1 MTKYIIG
8 IDIGSTNTD
17 AVIIDQKK
25 QIINLI
31 KTPTTI
37 PFDKGFKKA
46 ITHLIKDINV
56 ADITSINLGTTHAIN
71 AILEAKNLSK
81 VGLLNLAGHNP
92 KFLPTTFTWDENLR
106 TSCFVGEVNVNGGF
120 ECDGTVITSLQTA
133 EVISAIHKLLEMGA
147 EAIAVCGVFSPL
159 YKQQELQ
166 VATILKERFPNIPF
180 TLSSEVGSIG
190 IVERTNAAILN
201 CALGKI
207 FEISLSKLEDILK
220 EQSIAAKLLI
230 SKNNGTLMP
239 LDEAIKF
246 PIFTIGAGP
255 TNSFVGGAAIVDAKN
270 AIVVDIGGTSTD
282 CGIVLNGL
290 AKKSSSFVAISGVK
304 LNYAMPDIVSIAL
317 GGGSILSIDNDIKI
331 GPKSVGK
338 DLLTLSKS
346 FGGNLLTLT
355 DYAIKNGLTTLPNAN
370 QNLVDLTPSDSELI
384 AIKISELLNKVI
396 RGISGAKFQDLDV
409 IFVGGGTTILPDSFF
424 TDKFKRPHNFQ
435 IANAYGAALAPL
447 SETFDSIT
455 TIENESAITEIENK
469 LFAQLLAKGAL
480 KSSLVIANK
489 EIIPL
494 GYSDENMARITITAI
509 GYHGR

>member
-17 AVIIDQKK
+17 AVIIDQNK

-37 PFDKGFKKA
+37 PFDEGFKKA

-56 ADITSINLGTTHAIN
+56 ADITSVNLGTTHAIN
-71 AILEAKNLSK
+71 AILEAKNLTK

-92 KFLPTTFTWDENLR
+92 KFLPATFTWDENLR
-106 TSCFVGEVNVNGGF
+106 KSSFVGEVNVDGGF
-120 ECDGTVITSLQTA
+120 ECDGTLITPIQTEEVIT
-133 EVISAIHKLLEMGA
+133 AIQKLLAMGA

-159 YKQQELQ
+159 YNQQELL

-220 EQSIAAKLLI
+220 EQGVTAKLLI

-255 TNSFVGGAAIVDAKN
+255 TNSFVGGAAIVGAKN

-290 AKKSSSFVAISGVK
+290 AKKSSSFVSISGVK

-331 GPKSVGK
+331 GPQSVGK

-355 DYAIKNGLTTLPNAN
+355 DYAIKNGLTTLPNSKP
-370 QNLVDLTPSDSELI
+370 NLVDLKPSESKLIEL
-384 AIKISELLNKVI
+384 KISELLNEVI
-396 RGISGAKFQDLDV
+396 SKISGSKFQDLDV
-409 IFVGGGTTILPDSFF
+409 IFVGGGTSILPDSFF
-424 TDKFKRPHNFQ
+424 VGKFKRPTNFQ

-447 SETFDSIT
+447 SETFDSI
-455 TIENESAITEIENK
+455 IDLASEESLLEIEQILCNK
-469 LFAQLLAKGAL
+469 LILKGAL
-480 KSSLVIANK
+480 QEHIMIAEK

-494 GYSDENMARITITAI
+494 GYSGNLARIVITVV
-509 GYHGR
+509 GF

>member
-17 AVIIDQKK
+17 AVIIDQNK
-25 QIINLI
+25 QIINFI

-37 PFDKGFKKA
+37 PFDEGFKKA
-46 ITHLIKDINV
+46 ITHLIKNINV
-56 ADITSINLGTTHAIN
+56 AEIVSINLGTTHAIN
-71 AILEAKNLSK
+71 AILEAKNLTK

-92 KFLPTTFTWDENLR
+92 KYLPATFKWDENLQ
-106 TSCFVGEVNVNGGF
+106 TACFVGEVSVNGGF
-120 ECDGTVITSLQTA
+120 ECDGTIITSLQTE

-147 EAIAVCGVFSPL
+147 ETIAVCGVFSPL
-159 YKQQELQ
+159 YNLQELQ
-166 VATILKERFPNIPF
+166 VATIIKEHFSNISY

-207 FEISLSKLEDILK
+207 FEISLGKLEDILK
-220 EQSIAAKLLI
+220 EQGITAKLLI

-255 TNSFVGGAAIVDAKN
+255 TNSFVGGAAIVGTKN

-282 CGIVLNGL
+282 CGIILNGL
-290 AKKSSSFVAISGVK
+290 AKKSSSFVSISGAK

-317 GGGSILSIDNDIKI
+317 GGGSILSIDYDIKI

-346 FGGNLLTLT
+346 FGGDTLTLT
-355 DYAIKNGLTTLPNAN
+355 DYAIKNGFTNLPNAN
-370 QNLVDLTPSDSELI
+370 QNLFSLEPATSQLI
-384 AIKISELLNKVI
+384 TLKILELLNSVI
-396 RGISGAKFQDLDV
+396 RKISGSKFQDLDV
-409 IFVGGGTTILPDSFF
+409 IFVGGGTSILPDSFF
-424 TDKFKRPHNFQ
+424 TGKFKRPNNFQ

-447 SETFDSIT
+447 SETFDTMIDLENDEVMT
-455 TIENESAITEIENK
+455 DIEQTLFEK
-469 LFAQLLAKGAL
+469 LIFKGAS
-480 KSSLVIANK
+480 KQNIIIAEK
-489 EIIPL
+489 EVVPL
-494 GYSDENMARITITAI
+494 GYSGNLARVIITAT
-509 GYHGR
+509 GF